1 MNKSALTIQVA
12 EAPCR
17 GPLLLQRPLQNDTSG
32 FKLMSCHDN
41 RPGIQVVFVFESVPY
56 GQ

>member
-1 MNKSALTIQVA
+1 MNKSALTIQVV

-17 GPLLLQRPLQNDTSG
+17 GPLLLQRPLQKGTSS
-32 FKLMSCHDN
+32 FKLMSCYNN
-41 RPGIQVVFVFESVPY
+41 RSGIQVVLVFESIPY